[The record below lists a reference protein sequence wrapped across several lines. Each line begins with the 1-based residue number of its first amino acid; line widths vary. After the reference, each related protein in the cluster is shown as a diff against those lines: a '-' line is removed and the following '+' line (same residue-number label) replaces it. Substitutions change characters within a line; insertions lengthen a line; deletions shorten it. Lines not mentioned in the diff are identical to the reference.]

1 VIRAIPIGDDRY
13 IYEAKG
19 TGRKYGRIAAGIGF
33 PGRLPGYCC
42 VMGEGRIEDRGLGAF
57 HVDLLA
63 EREVTSATELIREA
77 IDLEDAY
84 HAEYVFGFPDEGDLI
99 AITRWNYQH
108 ERHSSSD
115 TFVVSKPPLI
125 EGDRLEPLVQ
135 LLRDRMRAGSKSLH
149 LGEAAILSQR
159 LLELPPADGIPAL
172 RAKDH
177 PAVAAAGFA
186 VMALSIYRPM
196 RKKLQT
202 SYLSDED
209 FIHFNG
215 V

>member
-1 VIRAIPIGDDRY
+1 MIRAIPIGDDRY
-13 IYEAKG
+13 IYEDKG

-63 EREVTSATELIREA
+63 EREVPSATELIREA

-84 HAEYVFGFPDEGDLI
+84 QAEYVFGLPDEGDLI

-108 ERHSSSD
+108 GRNGSSH
-115 TFVVSKPPLI
+115 TFVISKPPLI
-125 EGDRLEPLVQ
+125 EDDRLEPLVQ
-135 LLRDRMRAGSKSLH
+135 LLRDRMHAGSKSLH

-186 VMALSIYRPM
+186 VMALSICRPV
-196 RKKLQT
+196 RTKLQT
-202 SYLSDED
+202 SYLSDGE
-209 FIHFNG
+209 FIHF
-215 V
+215 